1 MKIVF
6 FGEDSFSSKLL
17 ESLVSEKHEVVGV
30 FCPIYNNNIF
40 SRLKLLCD
48 KYKIPFFRIEDINSE
63 IVEKQILFLNPELI
77 VVCHFQRILKKNI
90 INIPI
95 LGCINLHPSLLP
107 EYRGMS
113 PQHWPI
119 INGDSETGITIHFI
133 NESVDTG
140 DIILQE
146 RIKIS
151 NDMYVD
157 EMQKKMLDLY
167 GSLMVCAIK
176 KISKEKSIF
185 IKQDINE
192 GSYYGRLKE
201 SQCNIEIDNGIEIAY
216 NLIRGVSMPY
226 FGAQL
231 EGYKIWKSRRA
242 NTDILNKI
250 QNEYYEIGI
259 HLGTELGD
267 FIKFSD
273 GALIIEKYNLIKNKY
288 ES

>member
-1 MKIVF
+1 MKLVF

-48 KYKIPFFRIEDINSE
+48 NYKIPFFRIEDINSE

-133 NESVDTG
+133 NESIDTG

-146 RIKIS
+146 RIEIS
-151 NDMYVD
+151 NEMYVY
-157 EMQKKMLDLY
+157 ELQKKMLELY
-167 GSLMVCAIK
+167 GSLMISAIK
-176 KISKEKSIF
+176 KISEEKSIL

-201 SQCNIEIDNGIEIAY
+201 SQCNIEIEKGIEMAY

-226 FGAQL
+226 IGAQL

-242 NTDILNKI
+242 NIDILNKI

-259 HLGTELGD
+259 HFGTEFGD

-273 GALIIEKYNLIKNKY
+273 GVLIIEKYNLIKK
-288 ES
+288 